1 MSVAAFSELPFVQC
15 FSVYRTEKEL
25 WGQEQAPAVV
35 SHSAVHAELRG
46 MLSKGLFHALP
57 ALDVLSYLCILLH
70 V

>member
-1 MSVAAFSELPFVQC
+1 M
-15 FSVYRTEKEL
+15 YRTEKEL
-25 WGQEQAPAVV
+25 RGQEQAPAVV
-35 SHSAVHAELRG
+35 SHSAVHAEPRG